1 MILTTNNNTLSI
13 KSIDINKWREVIQNP
28 LAETN
33 LLSLYLTTEFL
44 LKTIHRYGI
53 NEITFAGLDI
63 NSIQVE
69 HLATCL
75 RATSKW
81 RNEIDGW
88 GIALEQAKE
97 ICKLKDIEPSDL
109 LFGLI

>member
-1 MILTTNNNTLSI
+1 MILTTSDNTLSI
-13 KSIDINKWREVIQNP
+13 KSMNINKWRDVVQDP

-69 HLATCL
+69 HLAACL

-81 RNEIDGW
+81 KNEIIGW
-88 GIALEQAKE
+88 ETALDQAKE
-97 ICKLKDIEPSDL
+97 ICKLKSIEQSDL